1 MNLYQEIAFCKYL
14 IVTFTSHIN
23 DDKFTLHF
31 FRRRMWE
38 VKKVI
43 L

>member
-1 MNLYQEIAFCKYL
+1 MNLYHEIAFCKYL

-31 FRRRMWE
+31 SGE
-38 VKKVI
+38 EYGKSKK
-43 L
+43 